1 MARLPTVSNL
11 VLLVA
16 GPVVWAVHFLAI
28 YGFTGVVC
36 ARPGVDAGI
45 LAWGVPVAGAAA
57 IALLG
62 LLVLGAR
69 RAASRDGQRPFTHQ
83 VGQGLAAF
91 AALAIAWETLPV
103 FLAPPCL

>member
-1 MARLPTVSNL
+1 MARLPALPDL

-28 YGFTGVVC
+28 YAFTGVVC

-45 LAWGVPVAGAAA
+45 VAWGVTIGGAAA
-57 IALLG
+57 IALLAV
-62 LLVLGAR
+62 LVLGAR
-69 RAASRDGQRPFTHQ
+69 RAASREERRPFAQQ

>member
-1 MARLPTVSNL
+1 MGRLPAVSDL

-16 GPVVWAVHFLAI
+16 GPVVWALHFLAI

-45 LAWGVPVAGAAA
+45 VAWGVAIGGVVA
-57 IALLG
+57 IALLAV
-62 LLVLGAR
+62 LVLGAR
-69 RAASRDGQRPFTHQ
+69 RAASREARRPFAQH

-91 AALAIAWETLPV
+91 AALAIVWETLPV
-103 FLAPPCL
+103 FMAPPCL